1 YDTLAKPLY
10 DRVLM
15 GEYPPGS
22 PFKTLTALVGLHE
35 NAIDMDD
42 VVGCTGGYHFGRRV
56 LRCHHRGPVAMVSGI
71 ANSCNTY
78 FCTVY
83 KKIMDTYPTPQEGID
98 AWRRDL
104 MSFGLGDFLGYDLPS
119 GKRGNIPTS
128 AYYNKIH
135 DFPTHNWSSLATI
148 SN

>member
-1 YDTLAKPLY
+1 
-10 DRVLM
+10 
-15 GEYPPGS
+15 
-22 PFKTLTALVGLHE
+22 GLHE

-148 SN
+148 S